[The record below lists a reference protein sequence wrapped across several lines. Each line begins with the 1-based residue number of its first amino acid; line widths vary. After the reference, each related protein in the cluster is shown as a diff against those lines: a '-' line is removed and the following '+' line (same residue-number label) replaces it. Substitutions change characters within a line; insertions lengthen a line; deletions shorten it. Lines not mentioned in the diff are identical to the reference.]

1 MKNLLEE
8 INSTTKQ
15 TENKSTGIIQY
26 EEQKEVKKMK
36 KNKASEAH
44 GT

>member
-1 MKNLLEE
+1 MKNSLEE

-15 TENKSTGIIQY
+15 TENKSSEIIQF
-26 EEQKEVKKMK
+26 EEQKMGGKMK
-36 KNKASEAH
+36 KNKASETH